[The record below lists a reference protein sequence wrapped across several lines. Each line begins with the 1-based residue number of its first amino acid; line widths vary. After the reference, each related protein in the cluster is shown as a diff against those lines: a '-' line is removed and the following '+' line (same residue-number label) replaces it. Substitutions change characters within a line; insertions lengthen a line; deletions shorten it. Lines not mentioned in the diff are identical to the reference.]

1 MAKITVTNP
10 LSSLRAVFNKMD
22 EVYYLSEELTVTAL
36 ASAITP
42 DLELPVLSDGVTFN
56 SGEPETTEIKL
67 TTGENWVVRTE
78 KGDSDISLQVASLKG
93 KINELFM
100 DKVKNVASSSNFD
113 DTATYAGAAYS
124 LAPKKVGGALIF
136 MSDNKDVIVI
146 LPSVEMYGSLV
157 VSDGDNPAY
166 FNVTVTPLSNSDG
179 SDIIILEKE
188 AA

>member
-22 EVYYLSEELTVTAL
+22 EVYYLSKELNVAAL
-36 ASAITP
+36 AEAITA

-93 KINELFM
+93 AVNDLFM
-100 DKVKNVASSSNFD
+100 DKVKAVEASANFD
-113 DTATYAGAAYS
+113 ATASYAGAAYS
-124 LAPKKVGGALIF
+124 LAPKKVGGSLVF
-136 MSDNKDVIVI
+136 MSDNKDVVVI

-157 VSDGDNPAY
+157 VADGDNPAY
-166 FNVTVTPLSNSDG
+166 FNVTVTPLSNTDG
-179 SDIIILEKE
+179 SDIIILEKQTV
-188 AA
+188 

>member
-22 EVYYLSEELTVTAL
+22 EVYYLSKELNVAAL
-36 ASAITP
+36 AKAITA

-93 KINELFM
+93 AVNDLFM
-100 DKVKNVASSSNFD
+100 DKVKDVEASTNFD
-113 DTATYAGAAYS
+113 ATASYAGAAYS
-124 LAPKKVGGALIF
+124 LAPKKVGGSLIF
-136 MSDNKDVIVI
+136 MSDNKDVVVI

-157 VSDGDNPAY
+157 VADGDNPAY
-166 FNVTVTPLSNSDG
+166 FNVTVTPLSNTDG
-179 SDIIILEKE
+179 SDIIILEKQTV
-188 AA
+188 